1 MDRQIALL
9 GIIEIASALS
19 CGVLILFLT
28 YKIINFY
35 SQKKLNVTEKNTAYN
50 ILVAGILFSVGYIV
64 NGVIQP
70 ILDSFRM
77 LIASGATTSQVIGKF
92 ILFGGIYIAIS
103 YIAALI
109 VTSIGIYFY
118 TYITPLN
125 ELKEIKNNNIGV
137 ALVVSVVIII
147 LSFFCKGGII
157 LFIES
162 LVPYPE
168 LPPN

>member
-1 MDRQIALL
+1 MDKQIALL
-9 GIIEIASALS
+9 GIIQIISALS

-28 YKIINFY
+28 YKIINLY
-35 SQKKLNVTEKNTAYN
+35 GKKTLNITEKNTAYN

-64 NGVIQP
+64 NGVVQP
-70 ILDSFRM
+70 ILDSFRL
-77 LIASGATTSQVIGKF
+77 LISRGITITQLIGEF
-92 ILFGGIYIAIS
+92 IFYGGIYIAIS
-103 YIAALI
+103 YIAALL
-109 VTSIGIYFY
+109 VTGIGIYFY
-118 TYITPLN
+118 TYITPIN
-125 ELKEIKNNNIGV
+125 ELREIKNNNIGV

-147 LSFFCKGGII
+147 LSIFCKGGII

>member
-1 MDRQIALL
+1 MDKQIALL
-9 GIIEIASALS
+9 GIIQIISALS

-28 YKIINFY
+28 YKIINLY
-35 SQKKLNVTEKNTAYN
+35 GKKTLNIAEKNTAYN

-64 NGVIQP
+64 NGVVQP
-70 ILDSFRM
+70 ILDSFRL
-77 LIASGATTSQVIGKF
+77 LISRGITITQLIGEF
-92 ILFGGIYIAIS
+92 IFYGGIYIAIS
-103 YIAALI
+103 YIAALL
-109 VTSIGIYFY
+109 VTGIGIYFY
-118 TYITPLN
+118 TYITPIN
-125 ELKEIKNNNIGV
+125 ELREIKNNNIGV